1 MRFRNTRPN
10 VFLTCSEFYE
20 PAWIGT
26 MAMYDMKWSTPR
38 KLAVKQSEY
47 YDYYIN
53 EPDMRS
59 LPYCFQYFRLICY
72 RLHVRVAS
80 GV

>member
-1 MRFRNTRPN
+1 
-10 VFLTCSEFYE
+10 
-20 PAWIGT
+20 